1 MYAQILQD
9 DSPAHAVGSDDLD
22 DSKIVKDVIM
32 EVSDDLVTDEGRL
45 NATAMLERFLF
56 DSHLQYSRVSYLSGG
71 EKRRL
76 YLLKIL
82 MSAPNVLLLD
92 EPTNDLDIQ
101 TLNVLEDYL
110 DHFNGAVFVVSHD
123 RYFLD
128 RCCDYIF
135 AFENKT
141 IHSYVGT
148 YSDYYSQHQK
158 NEKIVKEKQSYSE
171 IKKQQRMNQPYLSS
185 KDKKELEGMEEVL
198 KKLEKELQDID
209 DEMNET
215 QDFIKIN
222 ELSKKRSE
230 IEAEIERK
238 NERWIEL
245 LEIEEAI
252 SLKK

>member
-1 MYAQILQD
+1 
-9 DSPAHAVGSDDLD
+9 
-22 DSKIVKDVIM
+22 
-32 EVSDDLVTDEGRL
+32 
-45 NATAMLERFLF
+45 
-56 DSHLQYSRVSYLSGG
+56 
-71 EKRRL
+71 
-76 YLLKIL
+76 
-82 MSAPNVLLLD
+82 
-92 EPTNDLDIQ
+92 
-101 TLNVLEDYL
+101 
-110 DHFNGAVFVVSHD
+110 
-123 RYFLD
+123 
-128 RCCDYIF
+128 
-135 AFENKT
+135 
-141 IHSYVGT
+141 
-148 YSDYYSQHQK
+148 
-158 NEKIVKEKQSYSE
+158 
-171 IKKQQRMNQPYLSS
+171 MNQPYLSS